1 MPEGFTVVCALC
13 NRRRLHA
20 VTSCEWCPELLFTL
34 SSCVTSFMGLCGG
47 SHFPFQGLERQVG
60 LSYEGLRE
68 VTRSWARIWATL
80 PAVLFAVA
88 DGTQRSPVGHRAL
101 GIKLQ
106 CLCGVSAP
114 ACSWARALAL
124 TPWNMVCLSRF
135 SVRNLAG
142 ALRAL
147 WELCGRRHIVQ

>member
-1 MPEGFTVVCALC
+1 MAEAFTAVCALC

-20 VTSCEWCPELLFTL
+20 VTRCEWHPELLSTL

-47 SHFPFQGLERQVG
+47 SHFPFQSLERQVG

-80 PAVLFAVA
+80 PAVLSAVA
-88 DGTQRSPVGHRAL
+88 DGTQSSSVGHRAL

-114 ACSWARALAL
+114 CAPMLLGACSGPDSMERGMSF
-124 TPWNMVCLSRF
+124 MVLS
-135 SVRNLAG
+135 
-142 ALRAL
+142 
-147 WELCGRRHIVQ
+147 